1 MTHIKTLV
9 AAITGLSFLS
19 ASAFGQT
26 YTKNQIGM
34 AMMRTN
40 TIALDHGKIKSGY
53 NSVWAHLRGDFR
65 MSEVNPE
72 LVRRHESKFV
82 SSSAYF
88 KRTIERS
95 RPYMYHI
102 SNEVAKR
109 NMPAE
114 IALLPFIESAYVTK
128 AKSHVGAS
136 GLWQF
141 MPATGRHYGLEQTPM
156 YDGRHDI
163 YAATDAALNYLQY
176 LHGLFGDWSLALAAY
191 NWGEGNVGRAVNR
204 ARAQGLEPVYENLRM
219 PNETRN
225 YVPKLLAVRNIVNNP
240 EYFGMSFAD
249 LDNKPFFKAVDI
261 DQPIDLSAAVR
272 LANISQAEFDALNPA
287 FKSPVYIPKTGR
299 KLLLPATAIATFERN
314 YKKADRASLLSW
326 DVYTP
331 YADTTLSSIAAETG
345 MSTAE
350 LKRLNGLSKENVAA
364 GRSLLIAKNRFSG
377 SPAAVPANFAA
388 LDADINPNDN
398 KLQTVPNLNIAVTE
412 TTFKPSRQTVDIQT
426 ASAAQ
431 PAPDTLRPPVQTA
444 AVDFTKQ
451 TAQAAAP
458 AVTNQP
464 VASVPAAPSTDEVED
479 RIRQLASA
487 SASQNAPQPAT
498 AAMADGGNNEL
509 LMTFV
514 QESGL
519 SENSDTVTVA
529 DSSPNQLENEQAA
542 QEAAERSR
550 QAKLAAER
558 AKQQKQAAEARALA
572 AAKNSGTP
580 TTHKVGSGD
589 TLFNIAKR
597 YDMNVADLIASN
609 NIKGNTIHTG
619 QILKVAA
626 AKGKQTAKAS
636 VQPVSYTVR
645 QGDTLTD
652 IARRFNVNVNDV
664 RRWNNNSS
672 NIRPGQNC
680 KAANHSFPFSD
691 GLCHTTG
698 RLKTFTTRQNRK
710 DPWHKS
716 PPKSSKPTT
725 SEASS
730 AKRLP
735 KKPPT

>member
-9 AAITGLSFLS
+9 AAITGLSFFS
-19 ASAFGQT
+19 APAFGQT

-53 NSVWAHLRGDFR
+53 NSVWAHLRSDFR

-141 MPATGRHYGLEQTPM
+141 MPATGRHYGLEQTPL

-272 LANISQAEFDALNPA
+272 LADISQAEFDALNPA

-350 LKRLNGLSKENVAA
+350 LKRLNGLSKESVAA

-458 AVTNQP
+458 TVTNQP
-464 VASVPAAPSTDEVED
+464 VAAAPAAPSTDEVED
-479 RIRQLASA
+479 RIQQLASA

-498 AAMADGGNNEL
+498 ASVADGGNNEL

-672 NIRPGQNC
+672 NIKPGQNI
-680 KAANHSFPFSD
+680 KLQGS
-691 GLCHTTG
+691 
-698 RLKTFTTRQNRK
+698 
-710 DPWHKS
+710 
-716 PPKSSKPTT
+716 
-725 SEASS
+725 
-730 AKRLP
+730 
-735 KKPPT
+735 

>member
-9 AAITGLSFLS
+9 AAITGLSFFS
-19 ASAFGQT
+19 APAFGQT

-40 TIALDHGKIKSGY
+40 TIALDHGKIKSGH
-53 NSVWAHLRGDFR
+53 NSVWAHLRGEFR

-141 MPATGRHYGLEQTPM
+141 MPATGRHYGLEQTPL

-350 LKRLNGLSKENVAA
+350 LKRLNGLSKESVAA

-412 TTFKPSRQTVDIQT
+412 TTFKPNRQTVDIQT

-458 AVTNQP
+458 TATNQP
-464 VASVPAAPSTDEVED
+464 VAAAPAAPSTDEVED

-498 AAMADGGNNEL
+498 AAVADGGNNEL

-519 SENSDTVTVA
+519 SENSDTVTVT
-529 DSSPNQLENEQAA
+529 DSSPIQLENEQAA

-672 NIRPGQNC
+672 NIKPGQNI
-680 KAANHSFPFSD
+680 KLQGS
-691 GLCHTTG
+691 
-698 RLKTFTTRQNRK
+698 
-710 DPWHKS
+710 
-716 PPKSSKPTT
+716 
-725 SEASS
+725 
-730 AKRLP
+730 
-735 KKPPT
+735 

>member
-9 AAITGLSFLS
+9 AAITGLSFFS
-19 ASAFGQT
+19 APAFGQT

-40 TIALDHGKIKSGY
+40 TIALDHGKIKSGH
-53 NSVWAHLRGDFR
+53 NSVWAHLRGEFR

-141 MPATGRHYGLEQTPM
+141 MPATGRHYGLEQTPL

-272 LANISQAEFDALNPA
+272 LADISQAEFDALNPA
-287 FKSPVYIPKTGR
+287 FKSPVYIPKSGR

-350 LKRLNGLSKENVAA
+350 LKRLNGLSKESVAA

-458 AVTNQP
+458 TVTNQP
-464 VASVPAAPSTDEVED
+464 VAAAPAAPSTDEVED

-498 AAMADGGNNEL
+498 AAVADGGNNEL

-672 NIRPGQNC
+672 HIKPGQNI
-680 KAANHSFPFSD
+680 KLQGS
-691 GLCHTTG
+691 
-698 RLKTFTTRQNRK
+698 
-710 DPWHKS
+710 
-716 PPKSSKPTT
+716 
-725 SEASS
+725 
-730 AKRLP
+730 
-735 KKPPT
+735 

>member
-9 AAITGLSFLS
+9 AAITGLSFFS
-19 ASAFGQT
+19 APAFGQT

-40 TIALDHGKIKSGY
+40 TIALDHGKIKSGH
-53 NSVWAHLRGDFR
+53 NSVWAHLRSDFR

-141 MPATGRHYGLEQTPM
+141 MPATGRHYGLEQTPL

-350 LKRLNGLSKENVAA
+350 LKESVAA

-451 TAQAAAP
+451 TAQSAAP
-458 AVTNQP
+458 TVTNHP
-464 VASVPAAPSTDEVED
+464 VAVAPAAPSTDEVED

-498 AAMADGGNNEL
+498 AAVADGGNNEL

-529 DSSPNQLENEQAA
+529 DSNSIQLENEQAA

-580 TTHKVGSGD
+580 TSHKVGSGD

-597 YDMNVADLIASN
+597 YDMNVADLIANN

-672 NIRPGQNC
+672 NIKPGQNI
-680 KAANHSFPFSD
+680 KLQGS
-691 GLCHTTG
+691 
-698 RLKTFTTRQNRK
+698 
-710 DPWHKS
+710 
-716 PPKSSKPTT
+716 
-725 SEASS
+725 
-730 AKRLP
+730 
-735 KKPPT
+735 

>member
-9 AAITGLSFLS
+9 AAITGLSFFS
-19 ASAFGQT
+19 APAFGQT

-40 TIALDHGKIKSGY
+40 TIALDHGKIKSGH

-141 MPATGRHYGLEQTPM
+141 MPATGRHYGLEQTPL

-272 LANISQAEFDALNPA
+272 LADISQAEFDALNPA

-350 LKRLNGLSKENVAA
+350 LKRLNGLSKESVAA

-458 AVTNQP
+458 TVTNQP
-464 VASVPAAPSTDEVED
+464 VAAAPSTDEVED

-487 SASQNAPQPAT
+487 SANQNTPQPAT
-498 AAMADGGNNEL
+498 AAVADGGNNEL

-529 DSSPNQLENEQAA
+529 DSNSIQLENEQAA

-672 NIRPGQNC
+672 NIKPGQNI
-680 KAANHSFPFSD
+680 KLQGS
-691 GLCHTTG
+691 
-698 RLKTFTTRQNRK
+698 
-710 DPWHKS
+710 
-716 PPKSSKPTT
+716 
-725 SEASS
+725 
-730 AKRLP
+730 
-735 KKPPT
+735 

>member
-9 AAITGLSFLS
+9 AAITGLSFFS
-19 ASAFGQT
+19 APAFGQT

-40 TIALDHGKIKSGY
+40 TIALDHGKIKSGH
-53 NSVWAHLRGDFR
+53 NSVWAHLRGEFR

-141 MPATGRHYGLEQTPM
+141 MPATGRHYGLEQTPL

-350 LKRLNGLSKENVAA
+350 LKRLNGLSKESVAA

-451 TAQAAAP
+451 TAQSAAPTVTNHPVAAA
-458 AVTNQP
+458 
-464 VASVPAAPSTDEVED
+464 PAAPSTDEVED

-498 AAMADGGNNEL
+498 AAVADGGNNEL

-529 DSSPNQLENEQAA
+529 DSSANQLENEQAA

-672 NIRPGQNC
+672 NIRPGQNI
-680 KAANHSFPFSD
+680 KLQGS
-691 GLCHTTG
+691 
-698 RLKTFTTRQNRK
+698 
-710 DPWHKS
+710 
-716 PPKSSKPTT
+716 
-725 SEASS
+725 
-730 AKRLP
+730 
-735 KKPPT
+735 

>member
-9 AAITGLSFLS
+9 AAITGLSFFS
-19 ASAFGQT
+19 APAFGQT

-40 TIALDHGKIKSGY
+40 TIALDHGKIKSGH
-53 NSVWAHLRGDFR
+53 NSVWAHLRGEFR

-141 MPATGRHYGLEQTPM
+141 MPATGRHYGLEQTPL

-272 LANISQAEFDALNPA
+272 LADISQAEFDALNPA

-350 LKRLNGLSKENVAA
+350 LKRLNGLSKESVAA

-444 AVDFTKQ
+444 AVDFAKQ

-458 AVTNQP
+458 TVTNQP
-464 VASVPAAPSTDEVED
+464 VAAAPAAPSTDEVEE
-479 RIRQLASA
+479 RIRQLASV

-498 AAMADGGNNEL
+498 AAVADGGNNEL

-529 DSSPNQLENEQAA
+529 DSNSIQLENEQAA

-550 QAKLAAER
+550 QAKLATER

-672 NIRPGQNC
+672 NIKPGQNI
-680 KAANHSFPFSD
+680 KLQGS
-691 GLCHTTG
+691 
-698 RLKTFTTRQNRK
+698 
-710 DPWHKS
+710 
-716 PPKSSKPTT
+716 
-725 SEASS
+725 
-730 AKRLP
+730 
-735 KKPPT
+735 

>member
-9 AAITGLSFLS
+9 AAITGLSFFS
-19 ASAFGQT
+19 APAFGQT

-40 TIALDHGKIKSGY
+40 TIALDHGKIKPGH

-141 MPATGRHYGLEQTPM
+141 MPATGRHYGLEQTPL

-249 LDNKPFFKAVDI
+249 LENKPFFKAVDI

-272 LANISQAEFDALNPA
+272 LADISQAEFDALNPA

-350 LKRLNGLSKENVAA
+350 LKRLNGLSKESIAA

-377 SPAAVPANFAA
+377 SPATAPANFAA
-388 LDADINPNDN
+388 LDTDTNPNDS
-398 KLQTVPNLNIAVTE
+398 KLQSVPDLNIAVTE
-412 TTFKPSRQTVDIQT
+412 TVFKPSRQTVEIQT

-458 AVTNQP
+458 TVTNQP
-464 VASVPAAPSTDEVED
+464 VAAAPAAPSTDEVED

-498 AAMADGGNNEL
+498 AAVADGGNNEL

-529 DSSPNQLENEQAA
+529 DSSPNQPENEQAA

-672 NIRPGQNC
+672 NIKPGQNI
-680 KAANHSFPFSD
+680 KLQGS
-691 GLCHTTG
+691 
-698 RLKTFTTRQNRK
+698 
-710 DPWHKS
+710 
-716 PPKSSKPTT
+716 
-725 SEASS
+725 
-730 AKRLP
+730 
-735 KKPPT
+735 

>member
-9 AAITGLSFLS
+9 AAITGLSFFS
-19 ASAFGQT
+19 APAFGQT

-40 TIALDHGKIKSGY
+40 TIALDHGKIKSGH
-53 NSVWAHLRGDFR
+53 NSVWAHLRGEFR

-141 MPATGRHYGLEQTPM
+141 MPATGRHYGLEQTPL

-350 LKRLNGLSKENVAA
+350 LKRLNGLSKESVAA

-451 TAQAAAP
+451 NAQAAAP
-458 AVTNQP
+458 TVTNQP
-464 VASVPAAPSTDEVED
+464 VAAAPAAPSTDEVED

-529 DSSPNQLENEQAA
+529 DSNSIQLENEQAA

-558 AKQQKQAAEARALA
+558 AKQQKQAAEARASA

-672 NIRPGQNC
+672 NIKPGQNI
-680 KAANHSFPFSD
+680 KLQGS
-691 GLCHTTG
+691 
-698 RLKTFTTRQNRK
+698 
-710 DPWHKS
+710 
-716 PPKSSKPTT
+716 
-725 SEASS
+725 
-730 AKRLP
+730 
-735 KKPPT
+735 

>member
-9 AAITGLSFLS
+9 AAITGLSFFS
-19 ASAFGQT
+19 APAFGQT

-53 NSVWAHLRGDFR
+53 NSVWAHLRSDFR

-141 MPATGRHYGLEQTPM
+141 MPATGRHYGLEQTPL

-272 LANISQAEFDALNPA
+272 LADISQAEFDALNPA
-287 FKSPVYIPKTGR
+287 FKSPVYIPKSGR

-350 LKRLNGLSKENVAA
+350 LKRLNGLSKESVAA

-412 TTFKPSRQTVDIQT
+412 TTFKPNRQTVDIQT

-458 AVTNQP
+458 TVTNQP
-464 VASVPAAPSTDEVED
+464 VAAAPAAPSTDEVED

-498 AAMADGGNNEL
+498 AAVADGGNNEL

-529 DSSPNQLENEQAA
+529 DSNSIQLENEQAA

-672 NIRPGQNC
+672 NIKPGQNI
-680 KAANHSFPFSD
+680 KLQGS
-691 GLCHTTG
+691 
-698 RLKTFTTRQNRK
+698 
-710 DPWHKS
+710 
-716 PPKSSKPTT
+716 
-725 SEASS
+725 
-730 AKRLP
+730 
-735 KKPPT
+735 

>member
-9 AAITGLSFLS
+9 AAITGLSFFS
-19 ASAFGQT
+19 APAFGQT

-40 TIALDHGKIKSGY
+40 TIALDHGKIKSGH
-53 NSVWAHLRGDFR
+53 NSVWAHLRGEFR

-141 MPATGRHYGLEQTPM
+141 MPATGRHYGLEQTPL

-191 NWGEGNVGRAVNR
+191 NWGEGNVGRAVYR

-350 LKRLNGLSKENVAA
+350 LKRLNGLSKESVAA

-451 TAQAAAP
+451 TAQTAAP
-458 AVTNQP
+458 TVTNQP
-464 VASVPAAPSTDEVED
+464 VATAPAAPSTDEIED
-479 RIRQLASA
+479 RIQQLASA

-498 AAMADGGNNEL
+498 AAVADGGNNEL

-672 NIRPGQNC
+672 NIKPGQNI
-680 KAANHSFPFSD
+680 KLQGS
-691 GLCHTTG
+691 
-698 RLKTFTTRQNRK
+698 
-710 DPWHKS
+710 
-716 PPKSSKPTT
+716 
-725 SEASS
+725 
-730 AKRLP
+730 
-735 KKPPT
+735 

>member
-9 AAITGLSFLS
+9 AAITGLSFFS
-19 ASAFGQT
+19 APAFGQT

-141 MPATGRHYGLEQTPM
+141 MPATGRHYGLEQTPL

-331 YADTTLSSIAAETG
+331 YANTTLSSIAAETG

-350 LKRLNGLSKENVAA
+350 LKRLNGLNKESVAA

-498 AAMADGGNNEL
+498 AAVADGGNNEL

-672 NIRPGQNC
+672 NIKPGQNI
-680 KAANHSFPFSD
+680 KLQGS
-691 GLCHTTG
+691 
-698 RLKTFTTRQNRK
+698 
-710 DPWHKS
+710 
-716 PPKSSKPTT
+716 
-725 SEASS
+725 
-730 AKRLP
+730 
-735 KKPPT
+735 

>member
-9 AAITGLSFLS
+9 AAITGLSFFS
-19 ASAFGQT
+19 APAFGQT

-40 TIALDHGKIKSGY
+40 TIALDRGKIKSGH

-141 MPATGRHYGLEQTPM
+141 MPATGRHYGLEQTPL

-272 LANISQAEFDALNPA
+272 LADISQAEFDALNPA

-350 LKRLNGLSKENVAA
+350 LKRLNGLSKESIAA

-377 SPAAVPANFAA
+377 SPATAPANFAA
-388 LDADINPNDN
+388 LDTDTKPNDS
-398 KLQTVPNLNIAVTE
+398 KLQSVPDLNIAVTE
-412 TTFKPSRQTVDIQT
+412 TVFKPSRQTVEIQT

-431 PAPDTLRPPVQTA
+431 PAPDTLLPPVQTA
-444 AVDFTKQ
+444 AIDFTKQ

-458 AVTNQP
+458 TVTNQP
-464 VASVPAAPSTDEVED
+464 VAAAPAAPSTDEVED

-498 AAMADGGNNEL
+498 AAVADGGNNEL

-558 AKQQKQAAEARALA
+558 AKQQKQAAEVRALA

-609 NIKGNTIHTG
+609 NIKGKTIHTG

-652 IARRFNVNVNDV
+652 IARRVNVNVNDV

-672 NIRPGQNC
+672 NIKPGQNI
-680 KAANHSFPFSD
+680 KLQGS
-691 GLCHTTG
+691 
-698 RLKTFTTRQNRK
+698 
-710 DPWHKS
+710 
-716 PPKSSKPTT
+716 
-725 SEASS
+725 
-730 AKRLP
+730 
-735 KKPPT
+735 

>member
-9 AAITGLSFLS
+9 AAITGLSFFS
-19 ASAFGQT
+19 APAFGQT

-40 TIALDHGKIKSGY
+40 TIALDHGKIKSGH

-141 MPATGRHYGLEQTPM
+141 MPATGRHYGLEQTPL

-350 LKRLNGLSKENVAA
+350 LKRLNGLSKESIAA

-377 SPAAVPANFAA
+377 SPATVPANFAA

-458 AVTNQP
+458 TVTNQP
-464 VASVPAAPSTDEVED
+464 VTAAPSTDEIED

-487 SASQNAPQPAT
+487 SESQNAPQPAT
-498 AAMADGGNNEL
+498 AAVADGDNNEL

-529 DSSPNQLENEQAA
+529 DSGAIQLENEQAA

-572 AAKNSGTP
+572 AAKNSDTP

-672 NIRPGQNC
+672 NIKPGQNI
-680 KAANHSFPFSD
+680 KLQGS
-691 GLCHTTG
+691 
-698 RLKTFTTRQNRK
+698 
-710 DPWHKS
+710 
-716 PPKSSKPTT
+716 
-725 SEASS
+725 
-730 AKRLP
+730 
-735 KKPPT
+735 

>member
-9 AAITGLSFLS
+9 AAITGLSFFS
-19 ASAFGQT
+19 APAFGQT

-40 TIALDHGKIKSGY
+40 TIALDHGKIKSGH
-53 NSVWAHLRGDFR
+53 NSVWAHLRGEFR

-141 MPATGRHYGLEQTPM
+141 MPATGRHYGLEQTPL

-249 LDNKPFFKAVDI
+249 LENKPFFKAVDI

-272 LANISQAEFDALNPA
+272 LADISQAEFDALNPA
-287 FKSPVYIPKTGR
+287 FKSPVYIPKSGR

-350 LKRLNGLSKENVAA
+350 LKRLNGLSKESVAA

-458 AVTNQP
+458 TVTNQP
-464 VASVPAAPSTDEVED
+464 VAAAPAAPSTDEVED

-498 AAMADGGNNEL
+498 ASVADGGNNEL

-519 SENSDTVTVA
+519 SENSDTVIVA

-672 NIRPGQNC
+672 NIKPGQNI
-680 KAANHSFPFSD
+680 KLQGS
-691 GLCHTTG
+691 
-698 RLKTFTTRQNRK
+698 
-710 DPWHKS
+710 
-716 PPKSSKPTT
+716 
-725 SEASS
+725 
-730 AKRLP
+730 
-735 KKPPT
+735 

>member
-1 MTHIKTLV
+1 MIHIKTLV
-9 AAITGLSFLS
+9 AAITGLSFFS
-19 ASAFGQT
+19 APAFGQT

-40 TIALDHGKIKSGY
+40 TIALDHGKIKSGH
-53 NSVWAHLRGDFR
+53 NSVWAHLRGEFR

-141 MPATGRHYGLEQTPM
+141 MPATGRHYGLEQTPL

-249 LDNKPFFKAVDI
+249 LENKPFFKAVDI

-464 VASVPAAPSTDEVED
+464 VAAVPAAPSTDEVED

-487 SASQNAPQPAT
+487 SANQNAPQPAT
-498 AAMADGGNNEL
+498 ASVADGGNNEL

-672 NIRPGQNC
+672 NIRPGQNI
-680 KAANHSFPFSD
+680 KLQGS
-691 GLCHTTG
+691 
-698 RLKTFTTRQNRK
+698 
-710 DPWHKS
+710 
-716 PPKSSKPTT
+716 
-725 SEASS
+725 
-730 AKRLP
+730 
-735 KKPPT
+735 

>member
-9 AAITGLSFLS
+9 AAITGLSFFS
-19 ASAFGQT
+19 APAFGQT

-40 TIALDHGKIKSGY
+40 TIALDHGKIKSGH

-141 MPATGRHYGLEQTPM
+141 MPATGRHYGLEQTPL

-272 LANISQAEFDALNPA
+272 LADISQAEFDALNPA

-350 LKRLNGLSKENVAA
+350 LKRLNGLSKESVAA

-377 SPAAVPANFAA
+377 SPATVPANFAA

-458 AVTNQP
+458 TVTNHP
-464 VASVPAAPSTDEVED
+464 VAAAPAAPSTDEVED

-672 NIRPGQNC
+672 NIKPGQNI
-680 KAANHSFPFSD
+680 KLQGS
-691 GLCHTTG
+691 
-698 RLKTFTTRQNRK
+698 
-710 DPWHKS
+710 
-716 PPKSSKPTT
+716 
-725 SEASS
+725 
-730 AKRLP
+730 
-735 KKPPT
+735 

>member
-9 AAITGLSFLS
+9 AAITGLSFFS
-19 ASAFGQT
+19 APAFGQT

-40 TIALDHGKIKSGY
+40 TIALDHGKIKSGH

-141 MPATGRHYGLEQTPM
+141 MPATGRHYGLEQTPL

-331 YADTTLSSIAAETG
+331 YANTTLSSIAAETG

-377 SPAAVPANFAA
+377 SPATVPANFAA
-388 LDADINPNDN
+388 LDTDINPNDS
-398 KLQTVPNLNIAVTE
+398 KLQSVPDLNIAVTE
-412 TTFKPSRQTVDIQT
+412 TTFKPSRQTVEIQT

-458 AVTNQP
+458 TVTNQP
-464 VASVPAAPSTDEVED
+464 VAAAPSTDEVED

-498 AAMADGGNNEL
+498 AAVADGDNNEL

-529 DSSPNQLENEQAA
+529 DSGAIQLENEQAA

-672 NIRPGQNC
+672 NIKPGQNI
-680 KAANHSFPFSD
+680 KLQGS
-691 GLCHTTG
+691 
-698 RLKTFTTRQNRK
+698 
-710 DPWHKS
+710 
-716 PPKSSKPTT
+716 
-725 SEASS
+725 
-730 AKRLP
+730 
-735 KKPPT
+735 

>member
-141 MPATGRHYGLEQTPM
+141 MPATGRHYGLEQTPL

-350 LKRLNGLSKENVAA
+350 LKRLNGLSKESVAA

-451 TAQAAAP
+451 TAQTTAP
-458 AVTNQP
+458 TVTNQP
-464 VASVPAAPSTDEVED
+464 VATAPAAPSTDEIED
-479 RIRQLASA
+479 RIQQLASA

-498 AAMADGGNNEL
+498 ASVADGGNNEL

-529 DSSPNQLENEQAA
+529 DSGAIQLENEQAA

-672 NIRPGQNC
+672 NIKPGQNI
-680 KAANHSFPFSD
+680 KLQGS
-691 GLCHTTG
+691 
-698 RLKTFTTRQNRK
+698 
-710 DPWHKS
+710 
-716 PPKSSKPTT
+716 
-725 SEASS
+725 
-730 AKRLP
+730 
-735 KKPPT
+735 

>member
-9 AAITGLSFLS
+9 AAITGLSFFS
-19 ASAFGQT
+19 APAFGQT

-40 TIALDHGKIKSGY
+40 TIALDHGKIKSGH
-53 NSVWAHLRGDFR
+53 NSVWAHLRGEFR

-141 MPATGRHYGLEQTPM
+141 MPATGRHYGLEQTPL

-249 LDNKPFFKAVDI
+249 LENKPFFKAVDI

-272 LANISQAEFDALNPA
+272 LADISQAEFDALNPA

-350 LKRLNGLSKENVAA
+350 LKRLNGLSKESVAA

-458 AVTNQP
+458 TVTNQP
-464 VASVPAAPSTDEVED
+464 VATAPAAPSTDEIED
-479 RIRQLASA
+479 RIQQLASA

-498 AAMADGGNNEL
+498 AAVADGGNNEL

-672 NIRPGQNC
+672 NIKPGQNI
-680 KAANHSFPFSD
+680 KLQGS
-691 GLCHTTG
+691 
-698 RLKTFTTRQNRK
+698 
-710 DPWHKS
+710 
-716 PPKSSKPTT
+716 
-725 SEASS
+725 
-730 AKRLP
+730 
-735 KKPPT
+735 

>member
-9 AAITGLSFLS
+9 AAITGLSFFS
-19 ASAFGQT
+19 APAFGQT

-40 TIALDHGKIKSGY
+40 TIALDHGKIKSGH

-102 SNEVAKR
+102 SNEVTKR

-141 MPATGRHYGLEQTPM
+141 MPATGRHYGLEQTPL

-350 LKRLNGLSKENVAA
+350 LKRLNGLSKESVAA

-431 PAPDTLRPPVQTA
+431 PAPDTTLRPPVQTA

-458 AVTNQP
+458 TVTNQP
-464 VASVPAAPSTDEVED
+464 VAAAPAAPSTDEVED

-498 AAMADGGNNEL
+498 AAVADGGNNEL

-672 NIRPGQNC
+672 NIKPGQNI
-680 KAANHSFPFSD
+680 KLQGS
-691 GLCHTTG
+691 
-698 RLKTFTTRQNRK
+698 
-710 DPWHKS
+710 
-716 PPKSSKPTT
+716 
-725 SEASS
+725 
-730 AKRLP
+730 
-735 KKPPT
+735 

>member
-9 AAITGLSFLS
+9 AAITGLSFFS
-19 ASAFGQT
+19 APAFGQT

-40 TIALDHGKIKSGY
+40 TIALDHGKIKSGH

-141 MPATGRHYGLEQTPM
+141 MPATGRHYGLEQTPL

-272 LANISQAEFDALNPA
+272 LADISQAEFDALNPA

-350 LKRLNGLSKENVAA
+350 LKRLNGLSKESVAA

-458 AVTNQP
+458 TVTNQP
-464 VASVPAAPSTDEVED
+464 VAAAPAAPSTDEVED

-498 AAMADGGNNEL
+498 AAVADGGNNEL

-529 DSSPNQLENEQAA
+529 DSNSIQLENEQAA

-672 NIRPGQNC
+672 NIKPGQNI
-680 KAANHSFPFSD
+680 KLQGS
-691 GLCHTTG
+691 
-698 RLKTFTTRQNRK
+698 
-710 DPWHKS
+710 
-716 PPKSSKPTT
+716 
-725 SEASS
+725 
-730 AKRLP
+730 
-735 KKPPT
+735 

>member
-9 AAITGLSFLS
+9 AAITGLSFFS
-19 ASAFGQT
+19 APAFGQT

-40 TIALDHGKIKSGY
+40 TIALDHGKIKSGH
-53 NSVWAHLRGDFR
+53 NSVWAHLRGEFR

-141 MPATGRHYGLEQTPM
+141 MPATGRHYGLEQTPL

-249 LDNKPFFKAVDI
+249 LENKPFFKAVDI

-272 LANISQAEFDALNPA
+272 LADISQAEFDALNPA
-287 FKSPVYIPKTGR
+287 FKSPVYIPKSGR

-350 LKRLNGLSKENVAA
+350 LKRLNGLSKESVAA

-458 AVTNQP
+458 TVTNQP
-464 VASVPAAPSTDEVED
+464 VAAAPAAPSTDEVED
-479 RIRQLASA
+479 RIQQLASA

-498 AAMADGGNNEL
+498 AAVADGGNNEL

-529 DSSPNQLENEQAA
+529 DSNSIQLENEQAA

-672 NIRPGQNC
+672 NIKPGQNI
-680 KAANHSFPFSD
+680 KLQGS
-691 GLCHTTG
+691 
-698 RLKTFTTRQNRK
+698 
-710 DPWHKS
+710 
-716 PPKSSKPTT
+716 
-725 SEASS
+725 
-730 AKRLP
+730 
-735 KKPPT
+735 

>member
-9 AAITGLSFLS
+9 AAITGLSFFS
-19 ASAFGQT
+19 APAFGQT

-40 TIALDHGKIKSGY
+40 TIALDHGKIKSGH
-53 NSVWAHLRGDFR
+53 NSVWAHLRGEFR

-141 MPATGRHYGLEQTPM
+141 MPATGRHYGLEQTPL

-287 FKSPVYIPKTGR
+287 FKSPVYIPKSGR

-350 LKRLNGLSKENVAA
+350 LKRLNGLSKESVAA

-412 TTFKPSRQTVDIQT
+412 TTFKPNRQTVDIQT

-451 TAQAAAP
+451 TAQSAAPTVTNHPVAAA
-458 AVTNQP
+458 
-464 VASVPAAPSTDEVED
+464 PAAPSTDEIED

-487 SASQNAPQPAT
+487 SANQNTPQPAT
-498 AAMADGGNNEL
+498 AAVADGGNNEL

-529 DSSPNQLENEQAA
+529 DSSTIQLENEQAA

-550 QAKLAAER
+550 QAKLAVER

-572 AAKNSGTP
+572 AEKNSGTP

-672 NIRPGQNC
+672 NIKPGQNI
-680 KAANHSFPFSD
+680 KLQGS
-691 GLCHTTG
+691 
-698 RLKTFTTRQNRK
+698 
-710 DPWHKS
+710 
-716 PPKSSKPTT
+716 
-725 SEASS
+725 
-730 AKRLP
+730 
-735 KKPPT
+735 

>member
-9 AAITGLSFLS
+9 AAITGLSFFS
-19 ASAFGQT
+19 APAFGQT

-40 TIALDHGKIKSGY
+40 TIALDHGKIKSGH
-53 NSVWAHLRGDFR
+53 NSVWAHLRGEFR

-141 MPATGRHYGLEQTPM
+141 MPATGRHYGLEQTPL

-350 LKRLNGLSKENVAA
+350 LKRLNGLSKESVAA

-451 TAQAAAP
+451 TAQTAAP
-458 AVTNQP
+458 TVTNQP
-464 VASVPAAPSTDEVED
+464 VATAPAAPSTDEIED
-479 RIRQLASA
+479 RIQQLASA

-498 AAMADGGNNEL
+498 ASVADGGNNEL

-519 SENSDTVTVA
+519 SKNSDTVTVA

-672 NIRPGQNC
+672 HIKPGQNI
-680 KAANHSFPFSD
+680 KLQGS
-691 GLCHTTG
+691 
-698 RLKTFTTRQNRK
+698 
-710 DPWHKS
+710 
-716 PPKSSKPTT
+716 
-725 SEASS
+725 
-730 AKRLP
+730 
-735 KKPPT
+735 

>member
-9 AAITGLSFLS
+9 AAITGLSFFS
-19 ASAFGQT
+19 APAFGQT

-40 TIALDHGKIKSGY
+40 TIALDHGKIKSGH
-53 NSVWAHLRGDFR
+53 NSVWAHLRGEFR

-141 MPATGRHYGLEQTPM
+141 MPATGRHYGLEQTPL

-272 LANISQAEFDALNPA
+272 LADISQAEFDALNPA

-350 LKRLNGLSKENVAA
+350 LKRLNGLSKESVAA

-451 TAQAAAP
+451 TAQTAAP
-458 AVTNQP
+458 TVTNQP
-464 VASVPAAPSTDEVED
+464 VAAAPAAPSTDEIED
-479 RIRQLASA
+479 RIQQLASA

-498 AAMADGGNNEL
+498 AAVADGGNNEL

-672 NIRPGQNC
+672 NIKPGQNI
-680 KAANHSFPFSD
+680 KLQGS
-691 GLCHTTG
+691 
-698 RLKTFTTRQNRK
+698 
-710 DPWHKS
+710 
-716 PPKSSKPTT
+716 
-725 SEASS
+725 
-730 AKRLP
+730 
-735 KKPPT
+735 

>member
-9 AAITGLSFLS
+9 AAITGLSFFS
-19 ASAFGQT
+19 PPAFGQT

-40 TIALDHGKIKSGY
+40 TIALDHGKIKSGH
-53 NSVWAHLRGDFR
+53 NSVWAHLRGEFR

-141 MPATGRHYGLEQTPM
+141 MPATGRHYGLEQTPL

-272 LANISQAEFDALNPA
+272 LADISQAEFDALNPA

-350 LKRLNGLSKENVAA
+350 LKRLNGLSKESVAA

-451 TAQAAAP
+451 TAQTAAP
-458 AVTNQP
+458 TVTNQP
-464 VASVPAAPSTDEVED
+464 VATAPAAPSTDEIED
-479 RIRQLASA
+479 RIQQLASA

-498 AAMADGGNNEL
+498 ASVADGGNNEL

-672 NIRPGQNC
+672 NIKPGQNI
-680 KAANHSFPFSD
+680 KLQGS
-691 GLCHTTG
+691 
-698 RLKTFTTRQNRK
+698 
-710 DPWHKS
+710 
-716 PPKSSKPTT
+716 
-725 SEASS
+725 
-730 AKRLP
+730 
-735 KKPPT
+735 

>member
-9 AAITGLSFLS
+9 AAITGLSFFS
-19 ASAFGQT
+19 APAFGQT

-53 NSVWAHLRGDFR
+53 NSVWAHLRSDFR

-72 LVRRHESKFV
+72 LVRRHESKFA

-141 MPATGRHYGLEQTPM
+141 MPATGRHYGLEQTPL

-191 NWGEGNVGRAVNR
+191 NWGEGNVDRAVNR

-249 LDNKPFFKAVDI
+249 LENKPFFKAVDI

-314 YKKADRASLLSW
+314 YKKANRASLLSW

-350 LKRLNGLSKENVAA
+350 LKRLNGLSKESIAA

-377 SPAAVPANFAA
+377 SPATAPTNFAA
-388 LDADINPNDN
+388 LDTDTNPNDS
-398 KLQTVPNLNIAVTE
+398 KLQSVPDLNIAVTE
-412 TTFKPSRQTVDIQT
+412 TVFKPSRQTVNIQT

-431 PAPDTLRPPVQTA
+431 PAPDTLRPPMQTA

-458 AVTNQP
+458 TVTNQP
-464 VASVPAAPSTDEVED
+464 VAAVPAAPSTDKVED

-498 AAMADGGNNEL
+498 ASVAAGGNNEL

-672 NIRPGQNC
+672 NIKPGQNI
-680 KAANHSFPFSD
+680 KLQGS
-691 GLCHTTG
+691 
-698 RLKTFTTRQNRK
+698 
-710 DPWHKS
+710 
-716 PPKSSKPTT
+716 
-725 SEASS
+725 
-730 AKRLP
+730 
-735 KKPPT
+735 

>member
-1 MTHIKTLV
+1 MLRV
-9 AAITGLSFLS
+9 
-19 ASAFGQT
+19 
-26 YTKNQIGM
+26 
-34 AMMRTN
+34 
-40 TIALDHGKIKSGY
+40 SG
-53 NSVWAHLRGDFR
+53 F
-65 MSEVNPE
+65 
-72 LVRRHESKFV
+72 
-82 SSSAYF
+82 
-88 KRTIERS
+88 
-95 RPYMYHI
+95 
-102 SNEVAKR
+102 
-109 NMPAE
+109 
-114 IALLPFIESAYVTK
+114 YV
-128 AKSHVGAS
+128 
-136 GLWQF
+136 
-141 MPATGRHYGLEQTPM
+141 M
-156 YDGRHDI
+156 
-163 YAATDAALNYLQY
+163 NYLQY

-350 LKRLNGLSKENVAA
+350 LKRLNGLSKESVAA

-377 SPAAVPANFAA
+377 SPATAPANFAA
-388 LDADINPNDN
+388 LDTDTNPNDS

-412 TTFKPSRQTVDIQT
+412 TVFKPSRQTVDIQT

-451 TAQAAAP
+451 TAQSAAPTVTNHPVAAA
-458 AVTNQP
+458 
-464 VASVPAAPSTDEVED
+464 PAAPSTDEVED

-498 AAMADGGNNEL
+498 ASVADGGNNEL

-529 DSSPNQLENEQAA
+529 DSSTIQLENEQAA

-550 QAKLAAER
+550 QAKLTAER

-580 TTHKVGSGD
+580 TTHKVG
-589 TLFNIAKR
+589 TKIAIATR
-597 YDMNVADLIASN
+597 DHRANETTVVLIVQELNYLCGHRPRVLVANGRTPAV
-609 NIKGNTIHTG
+609 GGAH
-619 QILKVAA
+619 Q
-626 AKGKQTAKAS
+626 
-636 VQPVSYTVR
+636 
-645 QGDTLTD
+645 
-652 IARRFNVNVNDV
+652 
-664 RRWNNNSS
+664 
-672 NIRPGQNC
+672 NIRLVDFEGLARAAQRDARAR
-680 KAANHSFPFSD
+680 KAQFLHEPVRIFRRGGKIHD
-691 GLCHTTG
+691 QH
-698 RLKTFTTRQNRK
+698 RY
-710 DPWHKS
+710 W
-716 PPKSSKPTT
+716 PPL
-725 SEASS
+725 
-730 AKRLP
+730 LP
-735 KKPPT
+735 

>member
-9 AAITGLSFLS
+9 AAITGLSFFS
-19 ASAFGQT
+19 APAFGQT

-40 TIALDHGKIKSGY
+40 TIALDHGKIKSGH
-53 NSVWAHLRGDFR
+53 NSVWAHLRSDFR

-141 MPATGRHYGLEQTPM
+141 MPATGRHYGLEQTPL

-350 LKRLNGLSKENVAA
+350 LKRLNGLSKESVAA

-458 AVTNQP
+458 TVTNQP
-464 VASVPAAPSTDEVED
+464 VAAAPAAPSTDEVED

-498 AAMADGGNNEL
+498 AAVADGGNNEL

-529 DSSPNQLENEQAA
+529 DSSANQLGNEQAA

-672 NIRPGQNC
+672 NIKPGQNI
-680 KAANHSFPFSD
+680 KLQGS
-691 GLCHTTG
+691 
-698 RLKTFTTRQNRK
+698 
-710 DPWHKS
+710 
-716 PPKSSKPTT
+716 
-725 SEASS
+725 
-730 AKRLP
+730 
-735 KKPPT
+735 

>member
-9 AAITGLSFLS
+9 AAITGLSFFS
-19 ASAFGQT
+19 APAFGQT

-40 TIALDHGKIKSGY
+40 TIALDRGKIKSGH

-141 MPATGRHYGLEQTPM
+141 MPATGRHYGLEQTPL

-272 LANISQAEFDALNPA
+272 LADISQAEFDALNPA

-350 LKRLNGLSKENVAA
+350 LKRLNGLSKESVAA

-412 TTFKPSRQTVDIQT
+412 TAFKPSRQTVDIQT

-451 TAQAAAP
+451 TAQSAAPTVTNHPVAAA
-458 AVTNQP
+458 
-464 VASVPAAPSTDEVED
+464 PAAPSTDEVED

-498 AAMADGGNNEL
+498 AAVADGSNNEL

-529 DSSPNQLENEQAA
+529 DSSPNQPENEQVA

-558 AKQQKQAAEARALA
+558 AKQQKQATEVRALA

-672 NIRPGQNC
+672 NIKPGQNI
-680 KAANHSFPFSD
+680 KLQGS
-691 GLCHTTG
+691 
-698 RLKTFTTRQNRK
+698 
-710 DPWHKS
+710 
-716 PPKSSKPTT
+716 
-725 SEASS
+725 
-730 AKRLP
+730 
-735 KKPPT
+735 

>member
-9 AAITGLSFLS
+9 AAITGLSFFS
-19 ASAFGQT
+19 APAFGQT

-40 TIALDHGKIKSGY
+40 TIALDHGKIKSGH

-141 MPATGRHYGLEQTPM
+141 MPATGRHYGLEQTPL

-350 LKRLNGLSKENVAA
+350 LKRLNGLSKESVAA

-458 AVTNQP
+458 TVTNQP
-464 VASVPAAPSTDEVED
+464 VAAAPAAPSTDEVED

-498 AAMADGGNNEL
+498 AAVADGGNNEL

-672 NIRPGQNC
+672 NIKPGQNI
-680 KAANHSFPFSD
+680 KLQGS
-691 GLCHTTG
+691 
-698 RLKTFTTRQNRK
+698 
-710 DPWHKS
+710 
-716 PPKSSKPTT
+716 
-725 SEASS
+725 
-730 AKRLP
+730 
-735 KKPPT
+735 

>member
-9 AAITGLSFLS
+9 AAITGLSFFS
-19 ASAFGQT
+19 APAFGQT

-40 TIALDHGKIKSGY
+40 TIALDHGKIKSGH
-53 NSVWAHLRGDFR
+53 NSVWAHLRSDFR

-141 MPATGRHYGLEQTPM
+141 MPATGRHYGLEQTPL

-272 LANISQAEFDALNPA
+272 LADISQAEFDALNPA

-350 LKRLNGLSKENVAA
+350 LKRLNGLSKESVAA

-451 TAQAAAP
+451 TAQAAVP
-458 AVTNQP
+458 TVTNQP
-464 VASVPAAPSTDEVED
+464 VAAAPAAPSTDEVED

-498 AAMADGGNNEL
+498 AAVADGGNNEL

-529 DSSPNQLENEQAA
+529 DSGAIQLENEQAA
-542 QEAAERSR
+542 QETAERSR

-672 NIRPGQNC
+672 NIKPGQNI
-680 KAANHSFPFSD
+680 KLQGS
-691 GLCHTTG
+691 
-698 RLKTFTTRQNRK
+698 
-710 DPWHKS
+710 
-716 PPKSSKPTT
+716 
-725 SEASS
+725 
-730 AKRLP
+730 
-735 KKPPT
+735 

>member
-9 AAITGLSFLS
+9 AAITGLSFFS
-19 ASAFGQT
+19 APAFGQT

-40 TIALDHGKIKSGY
+40 TIALDHGKIKSGH
-53 NSVWAHLRGDFR
+53 NSVWAHLRGEFR

-141 MPATGRHYGLEQTPM
+141 MPATGRHYGLEQTPL

-350 LKRLNGLSKENVAA
+350 LKRLNGLSKESVAA

-412 TTFKPSRQTVDIQT
+412 TTFKPSRQTVEIQT

-451 TAQAAAP
+451 TAQSAAPTVTNHPVAAA
-458 AVTNQP
+458 
-464 VASVPAAPSTDEVED
+464 PAAPSTDEVED

-529 DSSPNQLENEQAA
+529 DSGAIQLENEQAA

-550 QAKLAAER
+550 QAKLTAER

-672 NIRPGQNC
+672 NIKPGQNI
-680 KAANHSFPFSD
+680 KLQGS
-691 GLCHTTG
+691 
-698 RLKTFTTRQNRK
+698 
-710 DPWHKS
+710 
-716 PPKSSKPTT
+716 
-725 SEASS
+725 
-730 AKRLP
+730 
-735 KKPPT
+735 

>member
-9 AAITGLSFLS
+9 AAITGLSFFS
-19 ASAFGQT
+19 APAFGQT

-40 TIALDHGKIKSGY
+40 TIALDHGKIKSGH

-72 LVRRHESKFV
+72 LVRRHESNFV

-141 MPATGRHYGLEQTPM
+141 MPATGRHYGLEQTPL

-249 LDNKPFFKAVDI
+249 LENKPFFKAVDI

-287 FKSPVYIPKTGR
+287 FKSPVYIPKSGR

-350 LKRLNGLSKENVAA
+350 LKRLNGLSKESIAA

-388 LDADINPNDN
+388 LDADINPNYN

-458 AVTNQP
+458 TVTNQP
-464 VASVPAAPSTDEVED
+464 VAAAPAAPSTDEVED

-498 AAMADGGNNEL
+498 AAVADGGNNEL

-672 NIRPGQNC
+672 NIRPGQNI
-680 KAANHSFPFSD
+680 KLQGS
-691 GLCHTTG
+691 
-698 RLKTFTTRQNRK
+698 
-710 DPWHKS
+710 
-716 PPKSSKPTT
+716 
-725 SEASS
+725 
-730 AKRLP
+730 
-735 KKPPT
+735 

>member
-9 AAITGLSFLS
+9 AAITGLSFFS
-19 ASAFGQT
+19 APAFGQT

-40 TIALDHGKIKSGY
+40 TIALDHGKIKSGH

-141 MPATGRHYGLEQTPM
+141 MPATGRHYGLEQTPL

-350 LKRLNGLSKENVAA
+350 LKRLNGLSKESVAA

-412 TTFKPSRQTVDIQT
+412 TTFKPSRQTVEIQT

-458 AVTNQP
+458 TVTNQP
-464 VASVPAAPSTDEVED
+464 VAAAPSTDEVED

-498 AAMADGGNNEL
+498 AAVADGGNNEL

-529 DSSPNQLENEQAA
+529 DSGAIQLENEQAA

-672 NIRPGQNC
+672 NIKPGQNI
-680 KAANHSFPFSD
+680 KLQGS
-691 GLCHTTG
+691 
-698 RLKTFTTRQNRK
+698 
-710 DPWHKS
+710 
-716 PPKSSKPTT
+716 
-725 SEASS
+725 
-730 AKRLP
+730 
-735 KKPPT
+735 

>member
-9 AAITGLSFLS
+9 AAITGLSFFS
-19 ASAFGQT
+19 APAFGQT

-40 TIALDHGKIKSGY
+40 TIALDHGKIKSGH
-53 NSVWAHLRGDFR
+53 NSVWAHLRGEFR

-102 SNEVAKR
+102 SNEVTKR

-141 MPATGRHYGLEQTPM
+141 MPATGRHYGLEQTPL

-350 LKRLNGLSKENVAA
+350 LKRLNGLSKESVAA

-451 TAQAAAP
+451 TAQTAAP
-458 AVTNQP
+458 TVTNQP
-464 VASVPAAPSTDEVED
+464 VATAPAAPSTDEIED
-479 RIRQLASA
+479 RIQQLASA

-498 AAMADGGNNEL
+498 AAVADGGNNEL

-672 NIRPGQNC
+672 NIKPGQNI
-680 KAANHSFPFSD
+680 KLQGS
-691 GLCHTTG
+691 
-698 RLKTFTTRQNRK
+698 
-710 DPWHKS
+710 
-716 PPKSSKPTT
+716 
-725 SEASS
+725 
-730 AKRLP
+730 
-735 KKPPT
+735 

>member
-40 TIALDHGKIKSGY
+40 TIALDHGKIKSGH

-141 MPATGRHYGLEQTPM
+141 MPATGRHYGLEQTPL

-377 SPAAVPANFAA
+377 SPATVPVNFAA

-431 PAPDTLRPPVQTA
+431 PAPDALRPPVQTA

-458 AVTNQP
+458 TVTNQP
-464 VASVPAAPSTDEVED
+464 VAAAPAAPSTDEVED

-498 AAMADGGNNEL
+498 AAVADGGNNEL

-519 SENSDTVTVA
+519 SENSDTVTVT
-529 DSSPNQLENEQAA
+529 DSSPIQLENEQAA

-672 NIRPGQNC
+672 NIKPGQNI
-680 KAANHSFPFSD
+680 KLQGS
-691 GLCHTTG
+691 
-698 RLKTFTTRQNRK
+698 
-710 DPWHKS
+710 
-716 PPKSSKPTT
+716 
-725 SEASS
+725 
-730 AKRLP
+730 
-735 KKPPT
+735 

>member
-9 AAITGLSFLS
+9 AAITGLSFFS
-19 ASAFGQT
+19 APAFGQT

-141 MPATGRHYGLEQTPM
+141 MPATGRHYGLEQTPL

-350 LKRLNGLSKENVAA
+350 LKRLNGLSKESVAA

-412 TTFKPSRQTVDIQT
+412 TAFKPSRQTVDIQT

-458 AVTNQP
+458 TVTNQP
-464 VASVPAAPSTDEVED
+464 VAAAPAAPSTDEVED

-498 AAMADGGNNEL
+498 AAVADGGNNEL

-529 DSSPNQLENEQAA
+529 DSGANQLENEQAA

-672 NIRPGQNC
+672 NIKPGQNI
-680 KAANHSFPFSD
+680 KLQGS
-691 GLCHTTG
+691 
-698 RLKTFTTRQNRK
+698 
-710 DPWHKS
+710 
-716 PPKSSKPTT
+716 
-725 SEASS
+725 
-730 AKRLP
+730 
-735 KKPPT
+735 